1 MTRVDLTIRGGGI
14 FGLSVAWEA
23 VLRGARVRVVESRH
37 IGAGASGGLVG
48 ALTPH
53 TPEGWTPV
61 KAFQLQS
68 LLRARAWW
76 AEVELVSGLPSGY
89 ARIGRLQPLAD
100 MAAVTLAQTRAAG
113 AAHFWHGQ
121 AGWQVV
127 PATGATWEPA
137 APVGLMIHDTLS
149 ARINPRL
156 ALAALAAALRA
167 KGGQI
172 VLGDAQDEGAVIWAT
187 GAEGLAALGQDL
199 GQAAGRGVKGQA
211 ALLRLPGYETQP
223 QVFVAGLHIVPHA
236 DGTIAIGSTTENH
249 WTDLATD
256 AQCDALI
263 DRARDALPILRD
275 APEITRWAGLRPRAA
290 SRGPLI
296 GSWPKRAGHF
306 VVNGGFKIG
315 FGTAIETARL
325 ICDLVLDG
333 KDTIP
338 DPFRP

>member
-23 VLRGARVRVVESRH
+23 ALRGARVRVVESAH

-53 TPEGWTPV
+53 TPEGWNPV

-68 LLRARAWW
+68 LLRAADWW
-76 AEVELVSGLPSGY
+76 AGVEEVSRLPSGY

-100 MAAVTLAQTRAAG
+100 AAAVTLAQTRAEG
-113 AAHFWHGQ
+113 AAQLWQGQ
-121 AGWQVV
+121 ALWQVV
-127 PATGATWEPA
+127 PATGADWEPA
-137 APVGLMIHDTLS
+137 SSAGLMIHDTLS
-149 ARINPRL
+149 ARISPRM
-156 ALAALAAALRA
+156 ALDSLAAALQA
-167 KGGQI
+167 KGVQI
-172 VLGDAQDEGAVIWAT
+172 VLGDAPDEGAVIWAT
-187 GAEGLAALGQDL
+187 GTAGLEALSQDL
-199 GQAAGRGVKGQA
+199 NQSIGRGVKGQA
-211 ALLRLPGYETQP
+211 VLLRLAGYESRP
-223 QVFVAGLHIVPHA
+223 QLFIDGLHIVPHA
-236 DGTIAIGSTTENH
+236 DGTIAIGSTTENQ

-256 AQCDALI
+256 AQCDTLI
-263 DRARDALPILRD
+263 DRARKALPALQD
-275 APEITRWAGLRPRAA
+275 APEVARWAGLRPRAA

-296 GSWPKRAGHF
+296 GAWPKRSGHY
-306 VVNGGFKIG
+306 VANGGFKIG

-338 DPFRP
+338 DSFRP

>member
-23 VLRGARVRVVESRH
+23 TLRGARVRLVESQH
-37 IGAGASGGLVG
+37 IGAGASGGVVG

-53 TPEGWTPV
+53 TPEGWNPV

-68 LLRARAWW
+68 LLAAPAWW
-76 AEVELVSGLPSGY
+76 AGVEDLSGLPTGY
-89 ARIGRLQPLAD
+89 GRIGRLQPLTDA
-100 MAAVTLAQTRAAG
+100 AAVTLAQTRADG
-113 AAHFWHGQ
+113 AAQLWQGQ
-121 AGWQVV
+121 AVWQVM
-127 PATGATWEPA
+127 PATGAAWEPA
-137 APVGLMIHDTLS
+137 APLGLMIHDTLS

-156 ALAALAAALRA
+156 ALAALAAALQA

-172 VLGDAQDEGAVIWAT
+172 VLGDAPEEGAVVWAT
-187 GAEGLAALGQDL
+187 GTAGLDALGQDL
-199 GQAAGRGVKGQA
+199 NQSVGRGVKGQA
-211 ALLRLPGYETQP
+211 VLLRLSGYETHP
-223 QVFVAGLHIVPHA
+223 QLFIDGLHIVPHA
-236 DGTIAIGSTTENH
+236 DGTVAIGSTTENQ
-249 WTDLATD
+249 WADLATD

-263 DRARDALPILRD
+263 DRARAALPILQD
-275 APEITRWAGLRPRAA
+275 ATEVARWAGLRPRAA

-296 GSWPKRAGHF
+296 GPWPKREGHF

-325 ICDLVLDG
+325 ICDLVLEG

-338 DPFRP
+338 DSFRP